1 MATLVASMALRVQI
15 PRSQIFRHGVLHPYA
30 RRSQFC
36 VRSALPLS
44 RQAFT
49 STLHP
54 SDIRPNVSGELDRP
68 PANKPAHG
76 GIELIMGPMFAG
88 KSSELLRRV
97 ERLEAAGLTVALVK
111 SSKDSR
117 YSNSHV
123 VTHDG
128 VKKACYAVPSLEVFR
143 SMAGDRWA
151 KYQVVAVDEAQFF
164 PDLFHICSSTADGE
178 GKLWVLAGLDG
189 DFMRQRFGQM
199 LDLVP
204 HADSVT
210 KLTAR
215 CQYCAQSGVT
225 TAAPFTVRFSV
236 ADQRQEVV
244 GGAERYAAVCRQ
256 HFGRMLG
263 HDAAAPEGDADAQ
276 AAT

>member
-1 MATLVASMALRVQI
+1 MEFRPEDLEDASDRNEHVLVSKRHCLRLFLSKASMQDMPQLV
-15 PRSQIFRHGVLHPYA
+15 HPPHL
-30 RRSQFC
+30 QN
-36 VRSALPLS
+36 VR
-44 RQAFT
+44 
-49 STLHP
+49 
-54 SDIRPNVSGELDRP
+54 
-68 PANKPAHG
+68 
-76 GIELIMGPMFAG
+76 
-88 KSSELLRRV
+88 
-97 ERLEAAGLTVALVK
+97 
-111 SSKDSR
+111 
-117 YSNSHV
+117 
-123 VTHDG
+123 
-128 VKKACYAVPSLEVFR
+128 
-143 SMAGDRWA
+143 
-151 KYQVVAVDEAQFF
+151 
-164 PDLFHICSSTADGE
+164 
-178 GKLWVLAGLDG
+178 
-189 DFMRQRFGQM
+189 QM